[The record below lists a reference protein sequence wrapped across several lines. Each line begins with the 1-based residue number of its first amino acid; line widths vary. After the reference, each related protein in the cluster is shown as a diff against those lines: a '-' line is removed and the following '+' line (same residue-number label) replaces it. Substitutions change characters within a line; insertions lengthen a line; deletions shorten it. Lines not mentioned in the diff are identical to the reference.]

1 MLRRESALEIQ
12 WSLFFDAYA
21 LHHVAD
27 CFKSIDNICMN
38 GENVDHPFRRSPC
51 SRRSHYRLHP
61 VDCFY
66 SVCLSVCQLPI
77 PLLPCLHVP
86 DSRKPKID
94 LQIAH
99 AVTMS
104 RALSHISQHI
114 VVRLFVT
121 SALMSADV
129 NELLLCCCA
138 HFYGWFRGE
147 LPCKLK
153 LMGFSGEEVRD
164 VIKFSS
170 TGCSGGVWC
179 WVNEAAMCW
188 LCQRLQQRDKLVS
201 LKLHK

>member
-1 MLRRESALEIQ
+1 MPMLCITLQTASSR
-12 WSLFFDAYA
+12 
-21 LHHVAD
+21 
-27 CFKSIDNICMN
+27 SIIYCMN

-51 SRRSHYRLHP
+51 SRRSHYRLHA

-138 HFYGWFRGE
+138 HF
-147 LPCKLK
+147 L
-153 LMGFSGEEVRD
+153 
-164 VIKFSS
+164 
-170 TGCSGGVWC
+170 
-179 WVNEAAMCW
+179 W
-188 LCQRLQQRDKLVS
+188 LISWRVAV
-201 LKLHK
+201 